1 MCGIAGFYSPE
12 EKFTQED
19 LAAMTQTLVHRGPD
33 ACGYYF
39 EQNIGLGHRRLS
51 IIDLSEA
58 ANQPM
63 VSRSGRYVVIFN
75 GEIYNYRDVAADLKI
90 KQRTSSDTEIVVEG
104 FELLGEQIVRKLNGM
119 FAIAIY
125 DKKEDALFLFRDRI
139 GKKPLFYYWDGK
151 NFAFASEIKA
161 LQKLA
166 LVQATR
172 KINKAALNQYLHLG
186 YIREPHTIYENM
198 HRFPSGSY
206 AKLSKKEFAIQSYWR
221 PEDFI
226 KEETLRDVTEAKK
239 QLNELVVSAVRYR
252 MISDV
257 PFGSFLSGGADSSL
271 VTAVAQKI
279 SSSPINTFCIGFK
292 ESKYNE
298 ADHARKIAKHLGTHH
313 QEFIVSQMDA
323 LDLFEQIPDIY
334 DEPYAD
340 SSAVP
345 SLLVA
350 RLARQQVKMTLSGD
364 GGDETFM
371 GYGFYRWAKRLE
383 NPAVK
388 AFRKPIGHLLK
399 QLSSRYERIS
409 HLFLYEDEKKIQSHI
424 FSQEQYFFSEAEIAG
439 LLSPDYHA
447 PLPQDALDNHFPRKL
462 MPAERQALFDMRH
475 YLKDDLLVKVD
486 RATMRYSLETR
497 VPLLDYRLIEFALNV
512 DESLKLHGPVMKF
525 LLKELLYDYVPRA
538 YFEGRPKWGFAMP
551 LTEWFKKELRYLPET
566 YLNEQ
571 VTREIGILHP
581 ETVSGLVKR
590 YFAGSDYLYNRLWIM
605 IMLHKWYLKNLG

>member
-12 EKFTQED
+12 RKFTRND
-19 LAAMTQTLVHRGPD
+19 LEVMTKCLAHRGPD
-33 ACGYYF
+33 ASGYYF
-39 EQNIGLGHRRLS
+39 DEEAGLGHRRLS

-63 VSRSGRYVVIFN
+63 RSHSERYEIIFN

-90 KQRTSSDTEIVVEG
+90 KQRTTSDTEVIIEG
-104 FELLGEQIVRKLNGM
+104 FQLLGEQIVRKLNGM

-125 DKKEDALFLFRDRI
+125 DKRDHDLYLFRDRI

-151 NFAFASEIKA
+151 HFAFASEIKA
-161 LQKLA
+161 LQKISFINESK
-166 LVQATR
+166 
-172 KINKAALNQYLHLG
+172 KINKAALNQYLYLG
-186 YIREPHTIYENM
+186 YIQEPQTIYQNI

-206 AKLSKKEFAIQSYWR
+206 GKLSKNKFEIHAYWKA
-221 PEDFI
+221 EDYI
-226 KEETLRDVTEAKK
+226 RKQTERDLETAKK
-239 QLNELVVSAVRYR
+239 QLNELVTSSVRYR

-257 PFGSFLSGGADSSL
+257 PFGSFLSGGIDSSL

-279 SSSPINTFCIGFK
+279 SSSPINTFCIGFR

-298 ADHARKIAKHLGTHH
+298 AEHARKIAKHLGTNHH
-313 QEFIVSQMDA
+313 EFVVSQTDA

-371 GYGFYRWAKRLE
+371 GYGFYRWAKRLN
-383 NPAVK
+383 NPLVK
-388 AFRKPIGHLLK
+388 AFRKPIGYTLK
-399 QLSSRYERIS
+399 RMSSRYERAS
-409 HLFLYEDEKKIQSHI
+409 HLFLYEDENKIQSHI
-424 FSQEQYFFSEAEIAG
+424 FSQEQYNFSETELAALLNPDFYYPLAADPKFYHYPRE
-439 LLSPDYHA
+439 LSP
-447 PLPQDALDNHFPRKL
+447 
-462 MPAERQALFDMRH
+462 AEHQALFDLSH

-486 RATMRYSLETR
+486 RATMHYSLETR
-497 VPLLDYRLIEFALNV
+497 APLLDYRLIEFALNV
-512 DESLKLHGPVMKF
+512 NEDLKLHGSVMKF
-525 LLKELLYDYVPRA
+525 LLKELLYDYVPKRF
-538 YFEGRPKWGFAMP
+538 FEGRPKWGFAMP
-551 LTEWFKKELRYLPET
+551 LNEWFKKELRYLPET
-566 YLNEQ
+566 YLNES

-581 ETVSGLVKR
+581 EVVSGLVKR
-590 YFAGSDYLYNRLWIM
+590 YFEGSDYLYNRLWLM
-605 IMLHKWYLKNLG
+605 IILHKWYLKNF

>member
-12 EKFTQED
+12 KKFTNDE
-19 LAAMTQTLVHRGPD
+19 LVAMTQILAHRGPD
-33 ACGYYF
+33 ASGFYF
-39 EQNIGLGHRRLS
+39 NEQIGLGHRRLS

-63 VSRSGRYVVIFN
+63 YSHSDRYVVVFN

-90 KQRTSSDTEIVVEG
+90 KQRTTSDTEIIAEG
-104 FELLGEQIVRKLNGM
+104 FELMGEQIVRKLNGM

-125 DKKEDALFLFRDRI
+125 DKREQELFLFRDRL
-139 GKKPLFYYWDGK
+139 GKKPLFYYWDG
-151 NFAFASEIKA
+151 NDFAFASEIKA
-161 LQKLA
+161 LQKLK
-166 LVQATR
+166 LINATK
-172 KINKAALNQYLHLG
+172 KINKTALNQYLHLG
-186 YIREPHTIYENM
+186 YIQEPHTIYENI

-206 AKLSKKEFAIQSYWR
+206 ARLNKNGFQIHTYWR

-226 KEETLRDVTEAKK
+226 REETVCDLTTAKK
-239 QLNELVVSAVRYR
+239 QLNELVVSSVGYR

-279 SSSPINTFCIGFK
+279 SASPVNTFCIGFR

-298 ADHARKIAKHLGTHH
+298 SEHARKIAKHLGTNHH
-313 QEFIVSQMDA
+313 EFIVSQLDA

-364 GGDETFM
+364 GGDESFM
-371 GYGFYRWAKRLE
+371 GYGFYRWAKRLQ
-383 NPAVK
+383 NPLVK
-388 AFRKPIGHLLK
+388 ALRKPIGYALK
-399 QLSSRYERIS
+399 QLSSRYERAS
-409 HLFLYEDEKKIQSHI
+409 HLFLYEDENKIQSHI
-424 FSQEQYFFSEAEIAG
+424 FSQEQYFFSETEIAG
-439 LLSPDYHA
+439 LLNPEFHEALAPDKN
-447 PLPQDALDNHFPRKL
+447 LDSFPRKL
-462 MPAERQALFDMRH
+462 SPAEQQALFDIRH

-486 RATMRYSLETR
+486 RATMHYSLETR

-512 DESLKLHGPVMKF
+512 DEGLKLRGPVMKF
-525 LLKELLYDYVPRA
+525 LLKELLYDYVPRS
-538 YFEGRPKWGFAMP
+538 FFDGRPKWGFAMP

-566 YLNEQ
+566 YLSES
-571 VTREIGILHP
+571 VTREIGILQP
-581 ETVSGLVKR
+581 EVVSGLVKR
-590 YFAGSDYLYNRLWIM
+590 YFEGSDYLYNRMWMM
-605 IMLHKWYLKNLG
+605 IMLHKWYLKNF

>member
-1 MCGIAGFYSPE
+1 MCGIAGFYSPDK
-12 EKFTQED
+12 KFTNDD
-19 LAAMTQTLVHRGPD
+19 LVAMSGTLAHRGPD
-33 ACGYYF
+33 ASGYYYD
-39 EQNIGLGHRRLS
+39 EQIGLGHRRLS

-63 VSRSGRYVVIFN
+63 YSRSGRYVVVFN

-90 KQRTSSDTEIVVEG
+90 KQRTSSDTEIIAEG

-125 DKKEDALFLFRDRI
+125 DKRAQELFLFRDRI
-139 GKKPLFYYWDGK
+139 GKKPLFYYWDG
-151 NFAFASEIKA
+151 NHFAFASEIKA
-161 LQKLA
+161 LQKLT
-166 LVQATR
+166 LVNAAK
-172 KINKAALNQYLHLG
+172 KINKTALNQYLHLG
-186 YIREPHTIYENM
+186 YIQEPHTIYENI
-198 HRFPSGSY
+198 HRFPAGSY
-206 AKLSKKEFAIQSYWR
+206 ARLNKNGFQIHTYWK

-226 KEETLRDVTEAKK
+226 REETIRDLAAAKK
-239 QLNELVVSAVRYR
+239 QLNELVVSSVGYR

-279 SSSPINTFCIGFK
+279 SSSPINTFCIGFR

-298 ADHARKIAKHLGTHH
+298 SEHARKIAKHLGTNHH
-313 QEFIVSQMDA
+313 EFIVSQLDA
-323 LDLFEQIPDIY
+323 LDLFEQIPEIY

-371 GYGFYRWAKRLE
+371 GYGFYRWAKRLQ
-383 NPAVK
+383 NPIVK
-388 AFRKPIGHLLK
+388 VLRKPIGYALA
-399 QLSSRYERIS
+399 QLSSRYERAS
-409 HLFLYEDEKKIQSHI
+409 HLFLYEDENKIQSHI
-424 FSQEQYFFSEAEIAG
+424 FSQEQYFFSETEIAA
-439 LLSPDYHA
+439 LLHSQFLEPLPPDKNLDSFQRKLSP
-447 PLPQDALDNHFPRKL
+447 
-462 MPAERQALFDMRH
+462 AEQQALFDMRH

-512 DESLKLHGPVMKF
+512 DEGLKLRGPVMKF
-525 LLKELLYDYVPRA
+525 LLKELLYDYIPRS
-538 YFEGRPKWGFAMP
+538 YFAGRPKWGFSMP

-566 YLNEQ
+566 YLNES
-571 VTREIGILHP
+571 VTREIGILKP
-581 ETVSGLVKR
+581 EAVSELVRR
-590 YFAGSDYLYNRLWIM
+590 YFEGSDYLYNRMWIM
-605 IMLHKWYLKNLG
+605 IMLHKWHIKNF